1 MMNKSQF
8 GWCDFSWNP
17 VTGCK
22 IQCDFCYGRKLA
34 SRLCGTVR
42 LNLGSPQLQCDWK
55 NRLFALEKPFHNEE
69 DHVLQFPAGF
79 ESTLHRYRL
88 RMVADKKKPANIYV
102 CSMGELFG
110 DWVPLEWITA
120 VFDACRAAP
129 WHNYLFLTKN
139 PERYAKLSRLG
150 LLPAGDNFWY
160 GTRINSLSEA
170 FVSDQYHTFVCIEPL
185 GAFAE
190 SYLLPQTEWI
200 IIGCEELLPSR
211 RNLPKRDWLDAI
223 LEQHGDTPVYIKRN
237 RAIRTIWKGR
247 LIQQY
252 PALLKRP
259 KDKPIPRCN
268 NCPDCEIIQEGK
280 RGNRHICRHRK
291 VLNRYKGTS
300 GQHIPGRYARTSPPW
315 CPKR

>member
-1 MMNKSQF
+1 MMNKSQI

-22 IQCDFCYGRKLA
+22 IRCDFCYGRKLE

-69 DHVLQFPAGF
+69 DHVLQFPVGF
-79 ESTLHRYRL
+79 EPTLHRYRL
-88 RMVADKKKPANIYV
+88 RMVTDKKKPANIYV
-102 CSMGELFG
+102 CGMGELFG

-139 PERYAKLSRLG
+139 PDRYAELSRLG

-160 GTRINSLSEA
+160 RTRINSLSEA

-223 LEQHGDTPVYIKRN
+223 LEQRGDTPVYIKRN
-237 RAIRTIWKGR
+237 SAIRTIWKGR
-247 LIQQY
+247 LIQQ
-252 PALLKRP
+252 
-259 KDKPIPRCN
+259 
-268 NCPDCEIIQEGK
+268 
-280 RGNRHICRHRK
+280 
-291 VLNRYKGTS
+291 
-300 GQHIPGRYARTSPPW
+300 
-315 CPKR
+315 